1 MVGIT
6 QATVVALGLFV
17 VALIYH
23 AGQMSQ
29 RLTTVE
35 RDQDRLYGELRG
47 IKSSIDEV
55 KGIVAAKAKPR
66 DD

>member
-55 KGIVAAKAKPR
+55 KGMIGAKAKPR